1 MPIILKNIPSVEKC
15 FMDEDIA
22 KKPEC
27 HALTALRGE
36 EVHYMIAYT
45 MTEAG
50 EECGY
55 TLSTSCA
62 LPYTVETVEQVPVY
76 RPCDPKAVRRR
87 VSADHPRSVP
97 RSSGADGGRES
108 GICDRRT
115 SFRPVCD
122 GADSGKHPCRR
133 IYGDGAVHAG
143 GWDRG

>member
-76 RPCDPKAVRRR
+76 RPCDPKRYDDAYLRTTPGLYP
-87 VSADHPRSVP
+87 DLLVP
-97 RSSGADGGRES
+97 TADGNRVFATAALLSALYVTVRIPEN
-108 GICDRRT
+108 I
-115 SFRPVCD
+115 PA
-122 GADSGKHPCRR
+122 GAYTVTVRFMQEVDS
-133 IYGDGAVHAG
+133 V
-143 GWDRG
+143 